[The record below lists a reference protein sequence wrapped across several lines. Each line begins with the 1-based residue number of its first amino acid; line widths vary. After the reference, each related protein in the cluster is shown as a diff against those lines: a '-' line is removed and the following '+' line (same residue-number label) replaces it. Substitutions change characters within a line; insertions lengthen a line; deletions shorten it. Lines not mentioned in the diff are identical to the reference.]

1 MAAAKFSCRTTAAND
16 ESTLCLSHQAIKAYS
31 THDLACNDLFVSS
44 VVLTP
49 DNAGPAKMS
58 RCVIRSHSA
67 RMNETIESPAP
78 VRDDDVADAS
88 RILDIA
94 RTRFDATEGAY
105 AGAVTPPEAWHLY
118 KQGRARLVDVRT
130 APEVRYVGCVPGAL
144 HVEWH
149 GADTEHVE
157 RFVHD
162 LKAVVRPDETVL
174 LLCRSGVR
182 SHHAARVARNAGYQS
197 VFNVME
203 GFEGQ
208 RNHAQ
213 QRGFVDGW
221 RSHGLPWIQD

>member
-1 MAAAKFSCRTTAAND
+1 
-16 ESTLCLSHQAIKAYS
+16 
-31 THDLACNDLFVSS
+31 
-44 VVLTP
+44 
-49 DNAGPAKMS
+49 
-58 RCVIRSHSA
+58 
-67 RMNETIESPAP
+67 MNETIESPAP
-78 VRDDDVADAS
+78 VRDDNGADAA
-88 RILDIA
+88 RILDMA

-105 AGAVTPPEAWHLY
+105 AGAVTPPEAWHLH

>member
-1 MAAAKFSCRTTAAND
+1 
-16 ESTLCLSHQAIKAYS
+16 
-31 THDLACNDLFVSS
+31 
-44 VVLTP
+44 
-49 DNAGPAKMS
+49 
-58 RCVIRSHSA
+58 
-67 RMNETIESPAP
+67 MNETIESPSP
-78 VRDDDVADAS
+78 VRDDHHTDAE
-88 RILDIA
+88 RILDVA

-105 AGAVTPPEAWHLY
+105 TGAVTPPEAWHLY
-118 KQGRARLVDVRT
+118 KRGRARLVDVRT

-149 GADTEHVE
+149 GADSEHVE
-157 RFVHD
+157 RFVQD
-162 LKAVVRPDETVL
+162 LKAVMRADETVL

-182 SHHAARVARNAGYQS
+182 SHHAARVARNAGYHS

>member
-1 MAAAKFSCRTTAAND
+1 
-16 ESTLCLSHQAIKAYS
+16 
-31 THDLACNDLFVSS
+31 
-44 VVLTP
+44 
-49 DNAGPAKMS
+49 
-58 RCVIRSHSA
+58 
-67 RMNETIESPAP
+67 MNEILESPLQL
-78 VRDDDVADAS
+78 RDGLSNAAGRDAE
-88 RILDIA
+88 RILDTA
-94 RTRFDATEGAY
+94 RTRLEASDGAY

-149 GADTEHVE
+149 GTDTDQVE
-157 RFVHD
+157 RFVKQ
-162 LKAVVRPDETVL
+162 LKAVVQPDETVL

-182 SHHAARVARNAGYQS
+182 SHHAARVAHDAGFDN
-197 VFNVME
+197 VFNVLE

-208 RNHAQ
+208 RNHSQ